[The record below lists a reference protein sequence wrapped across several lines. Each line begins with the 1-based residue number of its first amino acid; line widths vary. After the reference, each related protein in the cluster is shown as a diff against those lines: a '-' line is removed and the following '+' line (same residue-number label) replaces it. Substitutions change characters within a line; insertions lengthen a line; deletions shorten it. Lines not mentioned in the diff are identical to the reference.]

1 MTCISCGGRQSFQT
15 TAKLHS
21 KIKENDKL
29 HIIVIKCTQCG
40 KLLLLEK
47 DQNPFPQKPRYK
59 FGHEK
64 IRGKFSKE
72 MKKRAELAK
81 EKEKNRPPTTQEI
94 KEKEWLKDHKLSDK
108 ELVAYAKGCKEGKWK
123 SFEELEK
130 GVKDEK

>member
-1 MTCISCGGRQSFQT
+1 MTCISCGGRQSFQAT
-15 TAKLHS
+15 VKLHS

-29 HIIVIKCTQCG
+29 HVIVIKCTQCG

-59 FGHEK
+59 FPFEK

-94 KEKEWLKDHKLSDK
+94 KEKEWNENHKLSDK

-123 SFEELEK
+123 SFEELQK
-130 GVKDEK
+130 GVKND

>member
-1 MTCISCGGRQSFQT
+1 MTCIACGGRQSFQQ

-21 KIKENDKL
+21 KIKEHHEL
-29 HIIVIKCTQCG
+29 YVIVIKCTQCG

-47 DQNPFPQKPRYK
+47 DQSPFPQKPRYK

-81 EKEKNRPPTTQEI
+81 EKEKNR
-94 KEKEWLKDHKLSDK
+94 
-108 ELVAYAKGCKEGKWK
+108 C
-123 SFEELEK
+123 
-130 GVKDEK
+130 